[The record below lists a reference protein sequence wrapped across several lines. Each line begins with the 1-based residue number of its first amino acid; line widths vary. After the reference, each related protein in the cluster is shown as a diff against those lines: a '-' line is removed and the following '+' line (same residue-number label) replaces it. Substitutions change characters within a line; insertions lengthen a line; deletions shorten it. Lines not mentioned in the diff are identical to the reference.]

1 MDVTAKEAF
10 RLGFLARCAQEGL
23 TGEHLSAR
31 IKSAAEK
38 QSILGMA
45 LLGLGAAGAYG
56 LASGGIAGVL
66 NGAGTVAGLIPA
78 GGLLGG
84 AALARGGVR
93 DLASGAGVLAGLIP
107 AGGLM
112 AGAGLGYGAAKM
124 TEPNITDSDIKAQ
137 ELADTYRIYAE
148 KAKANRRARQYRVA
162 RQ

>member
-84 AALARGGVR
+84 AAL
-93 DLASGAGVLAGLIP
+93 
-107 AGGLM
+107 
-112 AGAGLGYGAAKM
+112 GYGAAKM
-124 TEPNITDSDIKAQ
+124 TEPNITDEDIKSQ

>member
-10 RLGFLARCAQEGL
+10 RLGFLSRCAEEGL

-38 QSILGMA
+38 QSFLPMIPLALGVLGTA
-45 LLGLGAAGAYG
+45 GLGYG
-56 LASGGIAGVL
+56 LVRGGVDGVVDNASAM
-66 NGAGTVAGLIPA
+66 AGLIPA
-78 GGLLGG
+78 GGLL
-84 AALARGGVR
+84 
-93 DLASGAGVLAGLIP
+93 
-107 AGGLM
+107 

-124 TEPNITDSDIKAQ
+124 TEPNITDEDIKSQ

-148 KAKANRRARQYRVA
+148 KAKANRRARQYRVS

>member
-10 RLGFLARCAQEGL
+10 RLGFLARCAEEGL
-23 TGEHLSAR
+23 TGEHLNTR

-38 QSILGMA
+38 QSWLPL

-66 NGAGTVAGLIPA
+66 NGAGTVAGLVPA

-84 AALARGGVR
+84 AA
-93 DLASGAGVLAGLIP
+93 
-107 AGGLM
+107 
-112 AGAGLGYGAAKM
+112 LGYGAAKM
-124 TEPNITDSDIKAQ
+124 TEPNITDEDIKSQ

>member
-10 RLGFLARCAQEGL
+10 RLGFLARCAEEGL
-23 TGEHLSAR
+23 TGEPLNAR
-31 IKSAAEK
+31 IKNAAEK
-38 QSILGMA
+38 QSWIIPA
-45 LLGLGAAGAYG
+45 LGLGATA
-56 LASGGIAGVL
+56 V
-66 NGAGTVAGLIPA
+66 
-78 GGLLGG
+78 GGL
-84 AALARGGVR
+84 ALARGGVR
-93 DLASGAGVLAGLIP
+93 DLASGAGVMAGLIP
-107 AGGLM
+107 AGGLL

>member
-10 RLGFLARCAQEGL
+10 RLGFLARCAEEGL

-38 QSILGMA
+38 QSWIIPA
-45 LLGLGAAGAYG
+45 LGLGATALGG
-56 LASGGIAGVL
+56 LAIARGGIKDITNSAGL
-66 NGAGTVAGLIPA
+66 LAGLIPA
-78 GGLLGG
+78 GGLL
-84 AALARGGVR
+84 
-93 DLASGAGVLAGLIP
+93 
-107 AGGLM
+107 

-124 TEPNITDSDIKAQ
+124 TEPNITDNDIKAQ
-137 ELADTYRIYAE
+137 ELADTYRIYSE

>member
-10 RLGFLARCAQEGL
+10 RLGFLARCAEEGL

-38 QSILGMA
+38 QSWIIPA
-45 LLGLGAAGAYG
+45 LSLGATALGG
-56 LASGGIAGVL
+56 LAIARSGVKDVT
-66 NGAGTVAGLIPA
+66 NGAGLLAGLIPA
-78 GGLLGG
+78 GGLL
-84 AALARGGVR
+84 
-93 DLASGAGVLAGLIP
+93 
-107 AGGLM
+107 

-124 TEPNITDSDIKAQ
+124 TEPNITDEDIKAQ

-162 RQ
+162 R